1 MKFDDI
7 VLWSKEIIQDFI
19 SQSPNWIVI
28 IRWATATWK
37 SKLSIKL
44 ANFFDVEIISSDSRQ
59 IFKEMD
65 IWTDKVS
72 KEILSKIP
80 HHQIDIVWPQES
92 YTAWQ
97 RQKDVKKQIKEIQ
110 SRWKLPMIVWWTWL
124 YIDTIYKNF
133 QMPEIGPDFEFRK
146 KMFDM
151 EEKNPWFLHKEL
163 EKIDPDEAKKIHP
176 KSTRYLVRALEIFHS
191 SGKTK
196 TESFLEKE
204 VDQPILMIWIR
215 RWKDETNELINTR
228 IKEMIKWWLVDEV
241 KLLLDKWYS
250 PNLQS
255 MQWIGYKEV
264 IWYLE
269 WKYDINEMEH
279 LLQQNTQRL
288 AKRQRTRFR
297 RYIADWEKNPKK
309 NVTYKVWY
317 LDSI

>member
-1 MKFDDI
+1 MKFDEI
-7 VLWSKEIIQDFI
+7 VLWSKDIIQDFV
-19 SQSPNWIVI
+19 SKNPNWIVI
-28 IRWATATWK
+28 IRWATATGK
-37 SKLSIKL
+37 SRLSVELSK
-44 ANFFDVEIISSDSRQ
+44 FFDVEIISSDSRQ
-59 IFKEMD
+59 IFREMN

-72 KEILSKIP
+72 QEILDKIP
-80 HHQIDIVWPQES
+80 HHQINIVNPDES

-97 RQKDVKKQIKEIQ
+97 WQKDVKKQIKEIQ
-110 SRWKLPMIVWWTWL
+110 SRWKLPMIVWGTGL

-133 QMPEIGPDFEFRK
+133 QMPEIWPDFEFRK
-146 KMFDM
+146 KMFDL
-151 EEKNPWFLHKEL
+151 EEKNPWFLHNEL
-163 EKIDPDEAKKIHP
+163 EMIDPEEAKKIHP

-215 RWKDETNELINTR
+215 REKDETNKLINTR
-228 IKEMIKWWLVDEV
+228 IKEMIKSGLVDEV
-241 KLLLDKWYS
+241 KWLLNKWFA
-250 PNLQS
+250 PTLQS
-255 MQWIGYKEV
+255 MQGIWYKEV

-269 WKYDINEMEH
+269 WKYDINEMEK

-297 RYIADWEKNPKK
+297 RYIADEKENPKK

-317 LDSI
+317 LD

>member
-1 MKFDDI
+1 MRFDEI
-7 VLWSKEIIQDFI
+7 VLWSKGIIQDFV
-19 SQSPNWIVI
+19 SKNPNWIVI
-28 IRWATATWK
+28 IRWATATGK
-37 SKLSIKL
+37 SRLSVEL
-44 ANFFDVEIISSDSRQ
+44 AKFFDVEIFSSDSRQ
-59 IFKEMD
+59 IFREMN

-72 KEILSKIP
+72 QEILNKIP
-80 HHQIDIVWPQES
+80 HHQINIIWPEES

-97 RQKDVKKQIKEIQ
+97 WQKDVKKQIKEIQ
-110 SRWKLPMIVWWTWL
+110 SRWKLPMIVWWTGL

-133 QMPEIGPDFEFRK
+133 QMPEIWPDFEFRK
-146 KMFDM
+146 KMFDL

-163 EKIDPDEAKKIHP
+163 KKIDPDEAKKIHP

-204 VDQPILMIWIR
+204 VDQPILMMWIWR
-215 RWKDETNELINTR
+215 EKDETNELINAR
-228 IKEMIKWWLVDEV
+228 IKEMIKSGLVDEV
-241 KLLLDKWYS
+241 RRLLNKWYS
-250 PNLQS
+250 PTLQS
-255 MQWIGYKEV
+255 MQWIWYKEV

-269 WKYDINEMEH
+269 WKYDIDEMEK

-297 RYIADWEKNPKK
+297 RYIADEKEHPKK

-317 LDSI
+317 LD